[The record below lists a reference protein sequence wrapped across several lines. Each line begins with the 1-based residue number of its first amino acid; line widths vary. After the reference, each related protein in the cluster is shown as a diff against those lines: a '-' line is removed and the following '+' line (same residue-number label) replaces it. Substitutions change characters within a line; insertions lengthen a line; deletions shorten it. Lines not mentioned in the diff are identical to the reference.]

1 MISYIQIYL
10 VKSITIL
17 VLLKQL
23 LTDKYVCILT
33 LIPTIFIGAY
43 SNKIHSVPTPEK
55 PEAGKMVNLK
65 AAQPLQATKPIKAR
79 YLGPEGMNYPVR
91 KTLIPPVLTRES
103 KTSETKERGKSVQS
117 KDSQRAKHL
126 PCSSDFCNGRG
137 ICTMEREMRKCS
149 CPLEYGREFCEEAV
163 HGLVPGHITLSLTIA
178 LSVILVALGAFVYF
192 RREHKLKRCAAINV
206 LLREFKFFPHGRVLF
221 QRSHL

>member
-1 MISYIQIYL
+1 M
-10 VKSITIL
+10 
-17 VLLKQL
+17 
-23 LTDKYVCILT
+23 CILT

-65 AAQPLQATKPIKAR
+65 AAQPLQATKPVKAR

-163 HGLVPGHITLSLTIA
+163 HGPVPGHITLSLTIA